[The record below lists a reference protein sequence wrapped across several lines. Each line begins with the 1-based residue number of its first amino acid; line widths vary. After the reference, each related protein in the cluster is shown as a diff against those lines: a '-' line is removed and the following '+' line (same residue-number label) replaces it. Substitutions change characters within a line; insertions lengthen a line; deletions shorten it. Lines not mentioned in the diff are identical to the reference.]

1 MFIRGLY
8 LFDGLGN
15 FLEPHMTNTV
25 TVPRLNQK
33 YIFLILIIN
42 ILQMTA
48 WFADTTM
55 FPNYYTICN

>member
-25 TVPRLNQK
+25 TVPRFFVSLRKEGFNGFQPP
-33 YIFLILIIN
+33 
-42 ILQMTA
+42 
-48 WFADTTM
+48 WD
-55 FPNYYTICN
+55 

>member
-1 MFIRGLY
+1 MEIKKNPLLIMENNRF
-8 LFDGLGN
+8 
-15 FLEPHMTNTV
+15 
-25 TVPRLNQK
+25 PRLNQK

-48 WFADTTM
+48 WFIDTTM